1 MQTLKEIRESKGIK
15 QGAVADHLGVI
26 RQTYASYEQEQE
38 KMSVA
43 QAKAVCA
50 FIGCSID
57 EFFCPRRSINQTFEE
72 ARMTQQQLD
81 ERAQEA
87 WGAFLATDW
96 RTADARLNDWLDAY
110 REARGEAREGA

>member
-26 RQTYASYEQEQE
+26 RQTYASYEQKQE

-87 WGAFLATDW
+87 WGGAFLATDW
-96 RTADARLNDWLDAY
+96 RTADARLDAY